1 MITVSF
7 SYQATERIRWAYLK
21 EMEEKANKQTTSDI
35 YPLCA
40 SIQLFFFS
48 DPSIIADISSE
59 IFEKTSITVIWEIM
73 CLGLYFPLLYIKI
86 FNCLLVSF
94 LKRHLASAFCTH
106 VMLSCV
112 LKPMLGAG
120 SPVTSPEALFP
131 HVPSRGLVFGGQR
144 MLVSSPGL
152 RLSAWQGADSSLY
165 SRSQA
170 GSQEPGVR
178 AAKTVTFNVLYSK
191 IYEHV
196 SK

>member
-1 MITVSF
+1 MSISEGDGRKSQQADNIWYLPTVC
-7 SYQATERIRWAYLK
+7 QHTI
-21 EMEEKANKQTTSDI
+21 I
-35 YPLCA
+35 
-40 SIQLFFFS
+40 FFFWS
-48 DPSIIADISSE
+48 KYNSWY
-59 IFEKTSITVIWEIM
+59 IFRNFWENFYYSH
-73 CLGLYFPLLYIKI
+73 LRNNVFGFVFPLLYIKI

>member
-1 MITVSF
+1 
-7 SYQATERIRWAYLK
+7 
-21 EMEEKANKQTTSDI
+21 
-35 YPLCA
+35 
-40 SIQLFFFS
+40 
-48 DPSIIADISSE
+48 
-59 IFEKTSITVIWEIM
+59 M

-196 SK
+196 SKQVASQQGAVLGWLVYGFTPHPCLLPPCFSCQMQVHSPFQNTVETRGRKKS